1 MRKLQYF
8 WNSKST
14 QNIYLL
20 VKPHTQGNTLL
31 KQEVNCDFMTN
42 LKLQNKSK
50 ILKNN
55 YSDSLRLTLDAV
67 EVGLRAVNPVSL
79 MKNSVKLR
87 RNRLSIID
95 YNGRK
100 IDFDFGSFKSIY
112 LIGAGKATASMADAF
127 IGILRN
133 RKIKDGCITVPY
145 GLKMKNKMC
154 SVTNA
159 AHPIPNSNG
168 VLGTNKIMKLLEKVK
183 KNDLLVMFL
192 SGGAS
197 ALMPLP
203 LDILT
208 LHEKQNITMKLLSS
222 GATIDEMNIVRKHL
236 SKIKGGKLAS
246 IINKKFPVLTLI
258 LSDVV
263 EDKIDVIASGPTVPD
278 PTTFK
283 DAKKILVKYK
293 LWRNQELVSKKIRDL
308 ISDGVSGNIGDTP
321 KPGDP
326 IFTNIHNV
334 IIGNNNIA
342 CKNIKLFLEKNGIK
356 TMYLGSRF
364 TGKSGALGHFLFRL
378 VDDFPSISAPYAFVF
393 GGETTVDLKNKIKGI
408 GGRNQEG
415 VLSAA
420 AHFEHLDHDM
430 DFSIASFGTDGIDG
444 NSLAAGAIVNPRI
457 LLRVRQKK
465 LKISNYLRNHDS
477 NSLFD
482 TVDAALYTKITGT
495 NVNDVSIVCRLR

>member
-1 MRKLQYF
+1 M

-20 VKPHTQGNTLL
+20 VKSDSQGNTLL
-31 KQEVNCDFMTN
+31 KHEVNCDFMTN

-55 YSDSLRLTLDAV
+55 YTDSLSLTLDAV

-95 YNGRK
+95 YNGTK

-127 IGILRN
+127 IRILSN
-133 RKIKDGCITVPY
+133 RKIKEGCITVPY
-145 GLKMKNKMC
+145 GIKMKNKMC
-154 SVTNA
+154 SITNA

-168 VLGTNKIMKLLEKVK
+168 VLGTKKIMKLLEKVK

-203 LDILT
+203 LDNLT

-278 PTTFK
+278 PTTFN
-283 DAKKILVKYK
+283 DAKKILVKYN
-293 LWRNQELVSKKIRDL
+293 LWRNQKLVSKKIRDL
-308 ISDGVSGNIGDTP
+308 ISDGVSGNIRDTP

-364 TGKSGALGHFLFRL
+364 TGISGALGHFLFRL

-408 GGRNQEG
+408 GGRNQEA

-420 AHFEHLDHDM
+420 AHFEHLDHDT

-444 NSLAAGAIVNPRI
+444 NSLAAGAVVNPRI

-477 NSLFD
+477 NSLFN

>member
-1 MRKLQYF
+1 M
-8 WNSKST
+8 
-14 QNIYLL
+14 
-20 VKPHTQGNTLL
+20 
-31 KQEVNCDFMTN
+31 
-42 LKLQNKSK
+42 
-50 ILKNN
+50 
-55 YSDSLRLTLDAV
+55 
-67 EVGLRAVNPVSL
+67 
-79 MKNSVKLR
+79 
-87 RNRLSIID
+87 
-95 YNGRK
+95 
-100 IDFDFGSFKSIY
+100 
-112 LIGAGKATASMADAF
+112 
-127 IGILRN
+127 
-133 RKIKDGCITVPY
+133 
-145 GLKMKNKMC
+145 
-154 SVTNA
+154 
-159 AHPIPNSNG
+159 
-168 VLGTNKIMKLLEKVK
+168 
-183 KNDLLVMFL
+183 
-192 SGGAS
+192 
-197 ALMPLP
+197 
-203 LDILT
+203 
-208 LHEKQNITMKLLSS
+208 
-222 GATIDEMNIVRKHL
+222 
-236 SKIKGGKLAS
+236 
-246 IINKKFPVLTLI
+246 
-258 LSDVV
+258 V

-283 DAKKILVKYK
+283 DAKKILVKYN
-293 LWRNQELVSKKIRDL
+293 LWRNQKLVSKKIRDL
-308 ISDGVSGNIGDTP
+308 ISDGVSGNIRDTP

-356 TMYLGSRF
+356 TIYLGSRF

-393 GGETTVDLKNKIKGI
+393 GGETTVDLKNKNKGI
-408 GGRNQEG
+408 GGRNQEA

-444 NSLAAGAIVNPRI
+444 NSLAAGAVVNPRI